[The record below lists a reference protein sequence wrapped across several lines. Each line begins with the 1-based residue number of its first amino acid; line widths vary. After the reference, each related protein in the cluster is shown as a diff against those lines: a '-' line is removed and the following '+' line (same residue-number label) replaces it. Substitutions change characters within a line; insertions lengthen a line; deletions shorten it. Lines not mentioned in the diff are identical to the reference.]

1 MERRDFLRNTGL
13 ASLGLGFSLNGFAAD
28 FFNTSPFTLL
38 DCNTINDRVLVIV
51 RFAGAND
58 GLNMCVP
65 INYYDQYANHR
76 PSLKLNNVGQTNGI
90 IALDNTV
97 ADNKKVGLH
106 PVMTGIKSLY
116 DAGKVQLINN
126 VGYPNS
132 NGSHFASENIMW
144 AGKDGAFSG
153 VLDEG
158 MIGNYINT
166 IYPNLS
172 GNPTGLMSDP
182 LCLHLGS
189 YNPIKSFSHDHGS
202 RSVEYNA
209 TFLQTSF
216 NAILGKAAPST
227 ANSDHSQKIDYL
239 KGIEQNMDV
248 YYNRVMACFNSG
260 VNSSTIYP
268 DTSLAKQLK
277 TIARLLKG
285 GSKTKIFQCT
295 IEGFDTHANQIQSG
309 SSHIGQHANLLTNVS
324 NAITAFQSD
333 ISVMGFSNKV
343 LTTTFSEFG
352 RKVKENGSL
361 GTDHGN
367 FAPMWVIGDAVNA
380 GITGVNPNLNNVYG
394 GSNGTYYTSELQFD
408 YRQVYVKFFQ
418 DWLGSSGNVINSIGL
433 SAFATNN
440 PISIIKPD
448 QNANPTCLTD
458 AILANCTDYSSST
471 TRILILKSSDAA
483 WEYYG
488 VAGIEKYL
496 VGVEKNPTGTGANTN
511 PFDIE
516 FTYTSLDC
524 APNNIG
530 CYKKTFNQEGIFASN
545 DFFNMKI
552 ISNTSLNGWVN
563 LRWFIP
569 TNMEPNLINAATD
582 FKTSM
587 NSNYISPVIWLKKTN
602 SQMKLIEHLRDD
614 ALGLFYATE
623 KMTLEFSS
631 SESGFAYHQFN
642 RVENIHGTGVAGI
655 IRVSNLL
662 ETDNAYTI
670 PAPIPDKKGSIQ
682 FNPTSKTF
690 EGYDGINWE
699 PLH

>member
-1 MERRDFLRNTGL
+1 MERRDFLRNTSL
-13 ASLGLGFSLNGFAAD
+13 ATLGLGFNLNGFAAD
-28 FFNTSPFTLL
+28 FFNTSPFPLL
-38 DCNTINDRVLVIV
+38 DCSTINDRVLVIL

-65 INYYDQYANHR
+65 LNYYDQYANHR
-76 PSLKLNNVGQTNGI
+76 PTLKLNNVGQSNGVI
-90 IALDNTV
+90 LLDNTV
-97 ADNKKVGLH
+97 PDNKKIGLH

-116 DAGKVQLINN
+116 DAGKVQLINS
-126 VGYPNS
+126 VGYPNT
-132 NGSHFASENIMW
+132 NGSHFASENILW
-144 AGKDGAFSG
+144 AGKDGNYTN

-189 YNPIKSFSHDHGS
+189 YNPIPSFTHDHGS
-202 RSVEYNA
+202 KSVEYNA
-209 TFLQTSF
+209 TFLQTSL
-216 NAILGKAAPST
+216 NVLLGRAAPST
-227 ANSDHSQKIDYL
+227 LNSEHGIKIDYL

-248 YYNRVMACFNSG
+248 YYNRVMTCFTNG
-260 VNSSTIYP
+260 VNSTTNYPSTDI
-268 DTSLAKQLK
+268 AKQFK
-277 TIARLLKG
+277 TIARLIKG

-295 IEGFDTHANQIQSG
+295 IEGFDTHAAQIQSG
-309 SSHIGQHANLLTNVS
+309 DTHLGQHATLLTRVS
-324 NAITAFQSD
+324 EAINAFQEDITA
-333 ISVMGFSNKV
+333 MGFSNKV

-352 RKVKENGSL
+352 RKVKQNGSF

-367 FAPMWVIGDAVNA
+367 FSPMWVIGDAVNA
-380 GITGVNPNLNNVYG
+380 GITGVNPNLNNVHG
-394 GSNGTYYTSELQFD
+394 GADGRYFESELQFD

-418 DWLGSSGNVINSIGL
+418 DWLGSSSNVINSIGL

-440 PISIIKPD
+440 PINLIKPA
-448 QNANPTCLTD
+448 QNANPTCLSD
-458 AILANCTDYSSST
+458 AVLGSCSDYNSST
-471 TRILILKSSDAA
+471 TKILVLKNSDAG

-488 VAGIEKYL
+488 VAGIEQYS
-496 VGVEKNPTGTGANTN
+496 VGIEKNPEGTGANTN
-511 PFDIE
+511 PFEIE
-516 FTYTSLDC
+516 FTYISLDC

-530 CYKKTFNQEGIFASN
+530 CYKKINNQEGVFASN

-552 ISNTSLNGWVN
+552 TSTTQTNGWVN
-563 LRWFIP
+563 IRWFNPI
-569 TNMEPNLINAATD
+569 NMLPNLENTALA
-582 FKTSM
+582 FKNEV

-623 KMTLEFSS
+623 KMTLALSS
-631 SESGFAYHQFN
+631 SVNGYAYNQFDMVSN
-642 RVENIHGTGVAGI
+642 LHGTGAAAI
-655 IRVSNLL
+655 IRVSNLV
-662 ETDNAYTI
+662 ETDSVYTI
-670 PAPIPDKKGSIQ
+670 PLPIPSQKGSIQ

-690 EGYDGINWE
+690 EGYDGFNWI

>member
-1 MERRDFLRNTGL
+1 MERRDFLRNTSL
-13 ASLGLGFSLNGFAAD
+13 ASLGLGFNLNGFAAD
-28 FFNTSPFTLL
+28 FFNTSPFPLL
-38 DCNTINDRVLVIV
+38 TCDNINDRVLVIV

-65 INYYDQYANHR
+65 LNQYDVYANKR
-76 PSLKLNNVGQTNGI
+76 PTLKLNNVGQSNGI

-97 ADNKKVGLH
+97 ADNKKIGLH

-116 DAGKVQLINN
+116 DAGKAQLINN

-144 AGKDGAFSG
+144 AGKDGNFFG
-153 VLDEG
+153 IMDEG

-189 YNPIKSFSHDHGS
+189 YNPIPSFSHDHGIK
-202 RSVEYNA
+202 SVEYNG
-209 TFLQTSF
+209 TFLQNSF
-216 NAILGKAAPST
+216 NALLGRAAPST
-227 ANSDHSQKIDYL
+227 ANSEHAIKLDYL
-239 KGIEQNMDV
+239 KGIEQNMDI
-248 YYNRVMACFNSG
+248 YYNRVMGCFNTG

-277 TIARLLKG
+277 TIARLIKG
-285 GSKTKIFQCT
+285 GSKTKIYQCT

-309 SSHIGQHANLLTNVS
+309 TSHLGQHANLLNNVS
-324 NAITAFQSD
+324 GAITAFQND
-333 ISVMGFSNKV
+333 ITAMGFSNKV

-352 RKVKENGSL
+352 RKVIQNGSL

-380 GITGVNPNLNNVYG
+380 GITGVNPNLNNIHG
-394 GSNGTYYTSELQFD
+394 GADGRYLDSELQFD

-418 DWLGSSGNVINSIGL
+418 DWLGSSTNVMTSIGL
-433 SAFATNN
+433 GSFTTNN
-440 PISIIKPD
+440 PINLIKPVL
-448 QNANPTCLTD
+448 NANPGCLTD
-458 AILANCTDYSSST
+458 TVMGSCTDYNSST
-471 TRILILKSSDAA
+471 TKILVLKNTEAG

-488 VAGIEKYL
+488 VAGNNKYI
-496 VGVEKNPTGTGANTN
+496 VGIEKNPTGVDANTN

-530 CYKKTFNQEGIFASN
+530 CFQKTNNQEGVFASN

-552 ISNTSLNGWVN
+552 TSTSQTNGWVN
-563 LRWFIP
+563 LRWFTP
-569 TNMEPNLINAATD
+569 TNMVPNLTNTAVT
-582 FKTSM
+582 FKTSV
-587 NSNYISPVIWLKKTN
+587 NSNYISPVLWLKKTN
-602 SQMKLIEHLRDD
+602 SQMRLIDHLRDD

-623 KMTLEFSS
+623 KMNLEYSS
-631 SESGFAYHQFN
+631 SINGYAYHHFSM
-642 RVENIHGTGVAGI
+642 VPNIHGTGVASI
-655 IRVSNLL
+655 IRVTNIVES
-662 ETDNAYTI
+662 DSAYTI
-670 PAPIPDKKGSIQ
+670 PAPIPSKKGSIQ
-682 FNPTSKTF
+682 FNPYSKTF
-690 EGYDGINWE
+690 EGYNGTDWV
-699 PLH
+699 PFH

>member
-1 MERRDFLRNTGL
+1 MERRDFLRNTSL
-13 ASLGLGFSLNGFAAD
+13 ASLGLGFTLNGFAAD
-28 FFNTSPFTLL
+28 FFNTSPFPLL
-38 DCNTINDRVLVIV
+38 TCDTINDRVLVIV
-51 RFAGAND
+51 RLAGAND

-65 INYYDQYANHR
+65 LNQYDLYAAHR
-76 PSLKLNNVGQTNGI
+76 PTLKLNNIGQTNGI
-90 IALDNTV
+90 IELDTTV
-97 ADNKKVGLH
+97 PENKQVGLH
-106 PVMTGIKSLY
+106 PVMTGIKGLY
-116 DAGKVQLINN
+116 DAGKAQLINN

-189 YNPIKSFSHDHGS
+189 YNPIKSFSHDHGN

-216 NAILGKAAPST
+216 NAVLGRAAPST
-227 ANSDHSQKIDYL
+227 TNSDHGLKIDYL

-248 YYNRVMACFNSG
+248 YYNRVMTCFTSG
-260 VNSSTIYP
+260 VNSTTIYP
-268 DTSLAKQLK
+268 NTDLAKQLK
-277 TIARLLKG
+277 TIARLIKG

-295 IEGFDTHANQIQSG
+295 IEGFDTHGGQIQTG
-309 SSHIGQHANLLTNVS
+309 SSHLGQHANLLSIVS
-324 NAITAFQSD
+324 NAVTAFQTD
-333 ISVMGFSNKV
+333 ITTMGFSNKV

-352 RKVKENGSL
+352 RKVIQNGSS

-380 GITGVNPNLNNVYG
+380 GITGVNPNLNNVHG
-394 GSNGTYYTSELQFD
+394 GSNGTYFASELQFD

-418 DWLGSSGNVINSIGL
+418 DWLGSSTNVMNSIGL
-433 SAFATNN
+433 GTFVTNN
-440 PISIIKPD
+440 PIDLIKPT
-448 QNANPTCLTD
+448 QNANPTCLND

-471 TRILILKSSDAA
+471 TKILILKNSNAG

-488 VAGIEKYL
+488 VAGVSQYL
-496 VGVEKNPTGTGANTN
+496 VGIEKNPVGVGANTN
-511 PFDIE
+511 PFEIE
-516 FTYTSLDC
+516 FTYTTLDC

-530 CYKKTFNQEGIFASN
+530 CYKKTNNQEGIFASN

-552 ISNTSLNGWVN
+552 TSTSQTNGWVN
-563 LRWFIP
+563 LRWFTPIK
-569 TNMEPNLINAATD
+569 MVPNLNDAAAA
-582 FKTSM
+582 FKTSV

-614 ALGLFYATE
+614 ALGLFYA
-623 KMTLEFSS
+623 
-631 SESGFAYHQFN
+631 SESMPLALNSSVNGFAYYQFN
-642 RVENIHGTGVAGI
+642 MISNIHGTGVAGI
-655 IRVSNLL
+655 IRVSNLI
-662 ETDNAYTI
+662 ETNSAYTI
-670 PAPIPDKKGSIQ
+670 PTPMPNQKGSIQ
-682 FNPTSKTF
+682 FNPITKTF
-690 EGYDGINWE
+690 EGYDGTDWT